1 MNSHDPIVNKSRTVF
16 EHSVATLDVATAN
29 RLRLMRRDTLSQQA
43 PSRFKAFLVPISA
56 TLAIA
61 LGVAIFLPQF
71 QSTKAITEQDTV
83 YISAEDD
90 ADAEMLTWLADAPV
104 EVPSHLKGSL

>member
-1 MNSHDPIVNKSRTVF
+1 MTDPVATKSRAVF

-43 PSRFKAFLVPISA
+43 PSRFKTFLIPVSA

-71 QSTKAITEQDTV
+71 QAGKAMTEQDSV

-90 ADAEMLTWLADAPV
+90 ADAEMLSWLADAPV
-104 EVPSHLKGSL
+104 EVSSHLQGSL

>member
-1 MNSHDPIVNKSRTVF
+1 MTDPIATKSRAVF
-16 EHSVATLDVATAN
+16 EHSIATLDVATAN

-43 PSRFKAFLVPISA
+43 PNRFRTFLIPISA

-61 LGVAIFLPQF
+61 LGIAIFLPQF
-71 QSTKAITEQDTV
+71 QAGKAVTEQDSV

-90 ADAEMLTWLADAPV
+90 ADAEMLTWLADAPI
-104 EVPSHLKGSL
+104 EVSSHLQGSL

>member
-1 MNSHDPIVNKSRTVF
+1 MNSQDTISKKSRAVF

-29 RLRLMRRDTLSQQA
+29 RLRLMRRDTLSQSS
-43 PSRFKAFLVPISA
+43 PSRFKAFLIPLSA
-56 TLAIA
+56 TFAIA

-71 QSTKAITEQDTV
+71 QNTKAITAQDTV

-90 ADAEMLTWLADAPV
+90 ADADTLTWLADAPV
-104 EVPSHLKGSL
+104 EVSSHLKGSL

>member
-1 MNSHDPIVNKSRTVF
+1 MNSHDPLATKPRAVF

-43 PSRFKAFLVPISA
+43 PNRFKAFLIPVSA
-56 TLAIA
+56 SLAIA
-61 LGVAIFLPQF
+61 LGAALFLPQF
-71 QSTKAITEQDTV
+71 QATKAVTEQDSL

-90 ADAEMLTWLADAPV
+90 ADAEMLTWLADAPI
-104 EVPSHLKGSL
+104 EVPSHMQGSL

>member
-1 MNSHDPIVNKSRTVF
+1 MNSHDEIEKKSRAVF
-16 EHSVATLDVATAN
+16 EHSVITLDVATAN
-29 RLRLMRRDTLSQQA
+29 RLRLMRRDTLSQAA
-43 PSRFKAFLVPISA
+43 PSRFRAFLIPVSA

-71 QSTKAITEQDTV
+71 QAGKTITEQDTV

-90 ADAEMLTWLADAPV
+90 ADAELLSWLADAPV
-104 EVPSHLKGSL
+104 DVSSHLQGSL

>member
-1 MNSHDPIVNKSRTVF
+1 MNSHDEIAAKSRALF

-43 PSRFKAFLVPISA
+43 PNRFKVWLLPVSA
-56 TLAIA
+56 ALAIA
-61 LGVAIFLPQF
+61 LGVAVFLPQM
-71 QSTKAITEQDTV
+71 QASKVINEQDSL

-90 ADAEMLTWLADAPV
+90 ADADMLTWLADAPV
-104 EVPSHLKGSL
+104 EVSSHLQGSL

>member
-1 MNSHDPIVNKSRTVF
+1 MTDPVATKSRALF

-29 RLRLMRRDTLSQQA
+29 RLRLMRRDTLSQHA
-43 PSRFKAFLVPISA
+43 PSRFKTFLIPVSA

-71 QSTKAITEQDTV
+71 QAGKAVTEQDSV

-90 ADAEMLTWLADAPV
+90 ADAEMLSWLAEAPV
-104 EVPSHLKGSL
+104 EVSSHLQGSL

>member
-1 MNSHDPIVNKSRTVF
+1 MNSHDEIAAKSRALF

-43 PSRFKAFLVPISA
+43 PNRFKAWLLPVSA
-56 TLAIA
+56 AFAIA
-61 LGVAIFLPQF
+61 LGVAIFLPQM
-71 QSTKAITEQDTV
+71 QVDKAINEQAAL

-90 ADAEMLTWLADAPV
+90 ADADMLTWLADAPV
-104 EVPSHLKGSL
+104 EVSSHLQGSL

>member
-1 MNSHDPIVNKSRTVF
+1 MTDPISIKSRAVF

-43 PSRFKAFLVPISA
+43 PSRFKTFLIPVSA
-56 TLAIA
+56 SLAIA
-61 LGVAIFLPQF
+61 LGIAIFLPQF
-71 QSTKAITEQDTV
+71 QASKAITEQDAV

-104 EVPSHLKGSL
+104 ETPSHLKGSL